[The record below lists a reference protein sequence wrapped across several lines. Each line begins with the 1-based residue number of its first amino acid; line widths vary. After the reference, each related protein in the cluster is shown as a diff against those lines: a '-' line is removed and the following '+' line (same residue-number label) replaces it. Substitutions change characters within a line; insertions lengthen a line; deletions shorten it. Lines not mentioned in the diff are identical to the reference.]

1 MRKSIKALLATGL
14 ILLPLT
20 ACNITDTYE
29 DRENKESY
37 SVIYALKE
45 NKEYTLTQYDRLE
58 ISTDTF
64 FNTNGKIFKFSMRT
78 LYNKSGRDGGGS
90 IEYFYI
96 VENIGKKV
104 YGDSYIWYYA
114 PDVSW
119 NIEVYYSTK

>member
-20 ACNITDTYE
+20 ACNSTAE
-29 DRENKESY
+29 AKEEETPY
-37 SVIYALKE
+37 PVIYALKK

-64 FNTNGKIFKFSMRT
+64 FNSNGKIFKFSMRT

-90 IEYFYI
+90 IEYFYV
-96 VENIGKKV
+96 VENIGKKD

-119 NIEVYYSTK
+119 NIEVYYNIK

>member
-37 SVIYALKE
+37 PVIYALKK

-64 FNTNGKIFKFSMRT
+64 FNSN
-78 LYNKSGRDGGGS
+78 GGGS
-90 IEYFYI
+90 IEYFYV

>member
-20 ACNITDTYE
+20 ACKSTME
-29 DRENKESY
+29 AKEETSY
-37 SVIYALKE
+37 PIAYVLKGSGT
-45 NKEYTLTQYDRLE
+45 YTLTNYDCLV
-58 ISTDTF
+58 ISKDTF
-64 FNTNGKIFKFSMRT
+64 FNTNGKIFKFSIAE
-78 LYNKSGRDGGGS
+78 N
-90 IEYFYI
+90 FYV

-104 YGDSYIWYYA
+104 YGDSYIWYYS

>member
-1 MRKSIKALLATGL
+1 MRKSIKALLAIGL

-29 DRENKESY
+29 DMENKESY
-37 SVIYALKE
+37 PVIYALKK
-45 NKEYTLTQYDRLE
+45 NKEYTLTNYDRLE

-64 FNTNGKIFKFSMRT
+64 FNTNGKIFKFSIAE
-78 LYNKSGRDGGGS
+78 N
-90 IEYFYI
+90 FYV

>member
-20 ACNITDTYE
+20 ACKSTME
-29 DRENKESY
+29 AKEETSY
-37 SVIYALKE
+37 PIAYVLKGSGT
-45 NKEYTLTQYDRLE
+45 YTLTNYDRLV
-58 ISTDTF
+58 ISKDTF
-64 FNTNGKIFKFSMRT
+64 FNTNGKIFKFSIAE
-78 LYNKSGRDGGGS
+78 N
-90 IEYFYI
+90 FYV

-104 YGDSYIWYYA
+104 YGDSYIWYYS